1 MDQVLPRPRHGS
13 DPFLVGEGA
22 FLVATEEY
30 TSTLHEVQIG
40 SMGSQPEFG
49 YIAKPLVDRN
59 VVLRLRPNL
68 GSLLYFG
75 LYNMLNSSKLIRIRS
90 FLLLKELFTVFNPD
104 KQLDVNAYFAKFT
117 GSFYS
122 NVGLNLKTKL
132 LNMSLLAAD
141 LFPSEAPGFLWEAV
155 RCCRTILKAEK
166 PLCLVSPQ
174 RWILELLKP
183 WCRYIDL
190 NTIKENLV
198 NAEVFK
204 FLMDSAFTANT
215 HMETVQSCWIEV
227 ANSQVYGLQ
236 NTKILTDA
244 LMQVCG
250 KVDRLRDQGLTLA
263 AGIYSIHPS
272 IVASTLC
279 MQLSSSAFPWKLST
293 IQRLS
298 SNTNSI
304 INDYVHSLYQT
315 VHGTTFDSSND
326 YPIFCKSAV
335 MMISEL
341 VPQDCSPIIPFLP
354 VLLNYIVLHLPSK
367 LQESSV
373 STFLLA
379 NLLEGYIGML
389 HVSGKVKNP
398 AFGSCVEKI
407 RKLLTHFELPACFVD
422 FEEQKM

>member
-1 MDQVLPRPRHGS
+1 MPRPRYGS
-13 DPFLVGEGA
+13 DPFLAGEGA

-30 TSTLHEVQIG
+30 TSALHEVQIG
-40 SMGSQPEFG
+40 THGSQVDIGFTG
-49 YIAKPLVDRN
+49 KSPLVDRN

-75 LYNMLNSSKLIRIRS
+75 LYNMLNSNKLVRIRS

-117 GSFYS
+117 GTFYS

-141 LFPSEAPGFLWEAV
+141 LFPAEAPGFLWEAV
-155 RCCRTILKAEK
+155 RCCRTIQKAER

-174 RWILELLKP
+174 RWILELLTP

-215 HMETVQSCWIEV
+215 YMETVQSCWVEV

-236 NTKILTDA
+236 NSRILTDA
-244 LMQVCG
+244 LIQVCG
-250 KVDRLRDQGLTLA
+250 KVDKLRDQGLTLA

-272 IVASTLC
+272 VVASSLC
-279 MQLSSSAFPWKLST
+279 MQLSSSAFPWKQAAK
-293 IQRLS
+293 QRLS
-298 SNTNSI
+298 SSNNTI
-304 INDYVHSLYQT
+304 TDYVHSLHQT
-315 VHGTTFDSSND
+315 VYGTSFDVSND
-326 YPIFCKSAV
+326 YSICCKSAV
-335 MMISEL
+335 MIISEL

-389 HVSGKVKNP
+389 HVTGKVKNP
-398 AFGSCVEKI
+398 GFGPCVEKI